1 MKRAHHRKPDL
12 LARSGRHAPLGSR
25 MAGWVAPVVAGGLI
39 VGAVAAGGVFLRR
52 SGEPTRSG
60 ISRAEP
66 STLMLLEL
74 RSEAGPLVAVVGSSG
89 APPPAVLVVPGN
101 VRVTI
106 PGQGDG
112 SVKDAALLPVPAA
125 TMAISNLLG
134 VWIRHHVVVDPAH
147 VGAVV
152 DRAEGIRLFGEAKS
166 GVEVAAALREA
177 GPARLLTWRETLIGL
192 FETGAPWSAGDFVE
206 TDDGRVAAA
215 VLIAADGAAVQP
227 LPTVTVVPGALRP
240 DYELIP
246 DLMARMFGAPHQ
258 PPVRLIILNGT
269 GTPGVGESVAERLIP
284 NGFRIVASL
293 NASTFDHEETLVVAT
308 SEDFG
313 EAADRARALLGVG
326 AVSASG
332 VPSGLGDV
340 TILVGEDYLN
350 G

>member
-25 MAGWVAPVVAGGLI
+25 VAGWVAPVVAGGLI
-39 VGAVAAGGVFLRR
+39 VAAVAAGGILLRR
-52 SGEPTRSG
+52 SGEPSRSG
-60 ISRAEP
+60 ARGTRP
-66 STLMLLEL
+66 STLVLLEL
-74 RSEAGPLVAVVGSSG
+74 RSKVGPLVAVVGSSG
-89 APPPAVLVVPGN
+89 APPPAVLTLPGS
-101 VRVTI
+101 VQMTI

-112 SVKDAALLPVPAA
+112 SVKDAALLPPPAA
-125 TMAISNLLG
+125 TTAISNLLG
-134 VWIRHHVVVDPAH
+134 AWIPHYAVIDPAH
-147 VGAVV
+147 LGAVV
-152 DRAEGIRLFGEAKS
+152 DRAGGIQLFGEATA
-166 GVEVAAALREA
+166 GPEVAAALQEA

-192 FETGAPWSAGDFVE
+192 FETGARWSAEDFVE
-206 TDDGRVAAA
+206 TDDGGTAAG
-215 VLIAADGAAVQP
+215 VLTRAEGAAVQP
-227 LPTVTVVPGALRP
+227 LPTATVAPGALRP

-246 DLMARMFGAPHQ
+246 DLMARTFGASHQ

-308 SEDFG
+308 SEAFG
-313 EAADRARALLGVG
+313 EAAERARALLGVG
-326 AVSASG
+326 TVSASG

>member
-1 MKRAHHRKPDL
+1 VKRAHHRRPDL
-12 LARSGRHAPLGSR
+12 LVRSGRHAPMGSR

-39 VGAVAAGGVFLRR
+39 VGAVAAGGVLLRR
-52 SGEPTRSG
+52 SGEPSRSG
-60 ISRAEP
+60 VLGTRP

-89 APPPAVLVVPGN
+89 TPRPAVLVVPGN
-101 VRVTI
+101 VRMTI

-112 SVKDAALLPVPAA
+112 SVKDAALLPAPAA
-125 TMAISNLLG
+125 TTAISNLLG
-134 VWIRHHVVVDPAH
+134 AWIPHYAVIDPAH
-147 VGAVV
+147 LGAVV
-152 DRAEGIRLFGEAKS
+152 DRAGGIRLFAESKS
-166 GVEVAAALREA
+166 GAEVAAALRDA

-192 FETGAPWSAGDFVE
+192 FEAGARWSAGDFVE
-206 TDDGRVAAA
+206 TDDGPTAAG

-227 LPTVTVVPGALRP
+227 LPTATVAPGAIRP

-246 DLMARMFGAPHQ
+246 DLMARTFGVPHQ

-269 GTPGVGESVAERLIP
+269 GTPGVGESVAERVIP

-308 SEDFG
+308 SEEFE
-313 EAADRARALLGVG
+313 EAAERVRALLGVG
-326 AVSASG
+326 TVSASG